1 MPNRILKESICTSD
15 TIDSLKGWFD
25 EVVYYRLIVNC
36 DDYGRFDGR
45 PAIIKSRLFPLRG
58 NVTDKSVDE
67 AVRRLASAG
76 LVILYE
82 KDGKPYLCLPTWDRH
97 QQVRAKKSR
106 YPALD
111 DACKQ
116 MISDDCK
123 CPRNP
128 IQSES
133 ESNTKELSGKPDPHS
148 HESDVTEDRPGV
160 KPPAKQARFA
170 PPALE
175 EVAGYCKERRN
186 AVDAQRF
193 VDYYTA
199 NGWKVGKNPM
209 KDWRAAVRNWERGGF
224 SQGKTQNGEAL
235 PADRVLAG
243 GPSPAPKWGV
253 GR

>member
-1 MPNRILKESICTSD
+1 MAREYFHAYHSYLETMEPLNDAER
-15 TIDSLKGWFD
+15 G
-25 EVVYYRLIVNC
+25 
-36 DDYGRFDGR
+36 
-45 PAIIKSRLFPLRG
+45 RLFTALLAYSRTGEAPELRG
-58 NVTDKSVDE
+58 NERFVFPGLRSQIDRDSEAYAVKCQSRAENARKRWDANGCGSLQTDANHAK
-67 AVRRLASAG
+67 
-76 LVILYE
+76 E
-82 KDGKPYLCLPTWDRH
+82 KEKEKTK
-97 QQVRAKKSR
+97 AKEK
-106 YPALD
+106 
-111 DACKQ
+111 
-116 MISDDCK
+116 
-123 CPRNP
+123 
-128 IQSES
+128 E
-133 ESNTKELSGKPDPHS
+133 ELSGKPDPHPQ
-148 HESDVTEDRPGV
+148 ERDVTQDRPGA

-243 GPSPAPKWGV
+243 GPSPAPKWGA
-253 GR
+253 R